1 MEINMKDSLVAQ
13 NGAIARNR
21 TTAEK
26 KPKIELAKS
35 AGFCFGVNR
44 AVDTVQ
50 RLAGQSGKKVYTL
63 GPIIH
68 NEKVV
73 EQLRQQGVRD
83 VADIS
88 EIDDPEDSVLIIR
101 SHGVSKQVIE
111 ELEEKGI
118 CYEDATCPFVKKIH
132 ETVAG
137 YSAKGYTIVIIGDAR
152 HPEVQGILG
161 WTQGRGRVVETREE
175 AEAFSVGDPEN
186 TKDAENGRDLAG
198 EEFPE
203 AEKSD
208 NSAEK
213 VCVVA
218 QTTFNYKKFKDLVEI
233 LSKKGYDIIAV
244 NTICNATSTRQEE
257 AEQLAARS
265 DAMIVI
271 GGTHSSNSRKLYE
284 ICKNQC
290 ESTFFIQTA
299 EDLKTIPVSSFASLG
314 ITAGAST
321 PNTIIQEV
329 VEACQIRVLK
339 KC

>member
-1 MEINMKDSLVAQ
+1 MENNTKDSLVAQNRATEQ

-21 TTAEK
+21 ATAEK
-26 KPKIELAKS
+26 KPKIELAQS

-88 EIDDPEDSVLIIR
+88 EIDDPENSVLIIR

-132 ETVAG
+132 ETVAS
-137 YSAKGYTIVIIGDAR
+137 YSAKGYTIVIIGDAS

-186 TKDAENGRDLAG
+186 TKD
-198 EEFPE
+198 
-203 AEKSD
+203 
-208 NSAEK
+208 AEK

-299 EDLKTIPVSSFASLG
+299 EDLKPIPVSSFASLG

-329 VEACQIRVLK
+329 VRACQI
-339 KC
+339 